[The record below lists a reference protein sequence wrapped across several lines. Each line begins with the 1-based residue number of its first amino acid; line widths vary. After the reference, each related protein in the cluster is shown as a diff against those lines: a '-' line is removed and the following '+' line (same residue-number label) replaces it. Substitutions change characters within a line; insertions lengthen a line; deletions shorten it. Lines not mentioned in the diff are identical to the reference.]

1 MFHPLFCFKVA
12 LLGITRNNINVAEDV
27 GHAQVCVAV
36 ETSSME
42 CPLDYPFD
50 VQVRTIDYSAVS
62 PDNFTA
68 QKMTLTFPP
77 CTPSLCVN
85 ITINDDSTLEK
96 EEVFNVLLDLDGGAS
111 EHNITL
117 VKNKTMV
124 VIMDNDV
131 DVVLELES
139 VFVEVFEDE
148 DASLCA

>member
-1 MFHPLFCFKVA
+1 MLNQLF
-12 LLGITRNNINVAEDV
+12 
-27 GHAQVCVAV
+27 
-36 ETSSME
+36 S
-42 CPLDYPFD
+42 
-50 VQVRTIDYSAVS
+50 VS

-124 VIMDNDV
+124 VIMDNDGKNQY
-131 DVVLELES
+131 LYINYTIG
-139 VFVEVFEDE
+139 
-148 DASLCA
+148 